1 MRSAFRARLLAHEQ
15 EALLFDLLLTRCREA
30 GLVRARGRQ
39 RTDSTQVLA
48 AIRQRNRLESVGE
61 ALRHALHARAA
72 VVPDWLRGRCPPAWA
87 DRYGR
92 RLDA

>member
-1 MRSAFRARLLAHEQ
+1 VRSAFRARLLAHEQ
-15 EALLFDLLLTRCREA
+15 EALLFDLLLTRCRAA

-39 RTDSTQVLA
+39 RTDSTRVLA
-48 AIRQRNRLESVGE
+48 AIRQRNRLESVGA
-61 ALRHALHARAA
+61 ALRHARHARAA